1 MHFSGQSELKIKI
14 LTQEQIYGEDLMSL
28 AQCISGLIYFYFL
41 NTMIFLKLLG
51 IFRLLVDDQ
60 SNRKIEIAFQGDV
73 TVFTFDTDQE
83 ILDII
88 LEGEENFIRVH
99 QSENSVTISGN
110 GISDENNDLFKS
122 TPKGILM
129 ELLKAPK
136 CTKGPEMAN
145 NLHSVFA
152 NSDIKS
158 IISECNYDAEKET
171 LVFKES
177 TTGRCY
183 VRKMQVMPAAIFQPT
198 SVSAV
203 APDVEEKVVIKE
215 VEKPVKSQP
224 PTPKPAAALPK
235 KEEPEEDDFSD
246 DDDSDES
253 QLYTSDESSES
264 NDEGSDDPGY
274 YGGRISEWKSSNRS
288 SKKKKVKELR

>member
-1 MHFSGQSELKIKI
+1 MFFEL
-14 LTQEQIYGEDLMSL
+14 S
-28 AQCISGLIYFYFL
+28 
-41 NTMIFLKLLG
+41 G

-88 LEGEENFIRVH
+88 LEGEENFIRV
-99 QSENSVTISGN
+99 QQPENLSNGN

-158 IISECNYDAEKET
+158 IISECNYDVDKET

-183 VRKMQVMPAAIFQPT
+183 VRKMQIMPTAIFQPT

-203 APDVEEKVVIKE
+203 APAVEEKVVIKE

-235 KEEPEEDDFSD
+235 KEEAEEDDFDD

-274 YGGRISEWKSSNRS
+274 YGGSIGEWKSSNRS

>member
-1 MHFSGQSELKIKI
+1 M
-14 LTQEQIYGEDLMSL
+14 
-28 AQCISGLIYFYFL
+28 
-41 NTMIFLKLLG
+41 
-51 IFRLLVDDQ
+51 DDQ

-88 LEGEENFIRVH
+88 LEGEENFIRV
-99 QSENSVTISGN
+99 QQPENLSNGN

-122 TPKGILM
+122 TPRGILM

-136 CTKGPEMAN
+136 STKGPEMASH
-145 NLHSVFA
+145 LHSVFA
-152 NSDIKS
+152 NSDIKA
-158 IISECNYDAEKET
+158 IISECNYDADKET

-183 VRKMQVMPAAIFQPT
+183 VRKMQILPAAIFQPT

-203 APDVEEKVVIKE
+203 APAVEETVVIKE
-215 VEKPVKSQP
+215 EEKPVKSQP
-224 PTPKPAAALPK
+224 PTPKPAAAGGALSK
-235 KEEPEEDDFSD
+235 KEEVEEDDFD
-246 DDDSDES
+246 DDEDSDES

-274 YGGRISEWKSSNRS
+274 YGGSIGEWKSSNRS

>member
-1 MHFSGQSELKIKI
+1 M
-14 LTQEQIYGEDLMSL
+14 
-28 AQCISGLIYFYFL
+28 
-41 NTMIFLKLLG
+41 
-51 IFRLLVDDQ
+51 DDQ

-88 LEGEENFIRVH
+88 LEGEENFIRV
-99 QSENSVTISGN
+99 QQPENLSNDN

-122 TPKGILM
+122 TPRGILM

-136 CTKGPEMAN
+136 STKGPEMASH
-145 NLHSVFA
+145 LHSVFA
-152 NSDIKS
+152 NSDIKGN
-158 IISECNYDAEKET
+158 ISECNYDADKET

-183 VRKMQVMPAAIFQPT
+183 VRKMQILPAAIFQPT

-203 APDVEEKVVIKE
+203 APAVEEETVVIKE

-224 PTPKPAAALPK
+224 PTPKPAAASGALSK
-235 KEEPEEDDFSD
+235 KEEAEEDDFDD

-274 YGGRISEWKSSNRS
+274 YGGRIGEWKSSNRS

>member
-1 MHFSGQSELKIKI
+1 MGGEHFSLSESKKLMGRQTIKTKE
-14 LTQEQIYGEDLMSL
+14 LFETKSPQEMIEDGTLQLMGTRSVKP
-28 AQCISGLIYFYFL
+28 QFDH
-41 NTMIFLKLLG
+41 G

-177 TTGRCY
+177 TSGRCY
-183 VRKMQVMPAAIFQPT
+183 VRKMQIMPAAIFQTT
-198 SVSAV
+198 SVSAP
-203 APDVEEKVVIKE
+203 AVEENVVIKE

-224 PTPKPAAALPK
+224 PTPKPAAVAGGAL
-235 KEEPEEDDFSD
+235 S
-246 DDDSDES
+246 
-253 QLYTSDESSES
+253 
-264 NDEGSDDPGY
+264 
-274 YGGRISEWKSSNRS
+274 
-288 SKKKKVKELR
+288 

>member
-1 MHFSGQSELKIKI
+1 M
-14 LTQEQIYGEDLMSL
+14 
-28 AQCISGLIYFYFL
+28 
-41 NTMIFLKLLG
+41 
-51 IFRLLVDDQ
+51 VDDQ

-88 LEGEENFIRVH
+88 LEGEENFILVH

-122 TPKGILM
+122 TPKGILT

-136 CTKGPEMAN
+136 CTKGPDMAN
-145 NLHSVFA
+145 HLHSVFA
-152 NSDIKS
+152 NSVHSESNVKG
-158 IISECNYDAEKET
+158 IISECSYDADKET

-183 VRKMQVMPAAIFQPT
+183 VRKMQILPAAIFQPT

-203 APDVEEKVVIKE
+203 APAVEETVEIKE
-215 VEKPVKSQP
+215 VEKTVKSQP
-224 PTPKPAAALPK
+224 PTPKPAAAGGALSK
-235 KEEPEEDDFSD
+235 KEEAEEDDFD
-246 DDDSDES
+246 DDVDSDES

-274 YGGRISEWKSSNRS
+274 YGGSIGEWKSSNRS

>member
-1 MHFSGQSELKIKI
+1 M
-14 LTQEQIYGEDLMSL
+14 
-28 AQCISGLIYFYFL
+28 
-41 NTMIFLKLLG
+41 
-51 IFRLLVDDQ
+51 DDQ

-73 TVFTFDTDQE
+73 TVFTFDIDQE

-88 LEGEENFIRVH
+88 LEGEENFIRV
-99 QSENSVTISGN
+99 QQPENLSNGN

-122 TPKGILM
+122 TPRGILM

-136 CTKGPEMAN
+136 STKGPEMASH
-145 NLHSVFA
+145 LHSVFA
-152 NSDIKS
+152 NSDIKGN
-158 IISECNYDAEKET
+158 ISECNYDADKET

-183 VRKMQVMPAAIFQPT
+183 VRKMQILPAAIFQPA
-198 SVSAV
+198 SVSGV
-203 APDVEEKVVIKE
+203 APTVEETVVIKE

-224 PTPKPAAALPK
+224 PTPKPAAAGGALSK
-235 KEEPEEDDFSD
+235 KEEAEEDDFD
-246 DDDSDES
+246 DDEDSDES

-274 YGGRISEWKSSNRS
+274 YGGSIGEWKSSNRS